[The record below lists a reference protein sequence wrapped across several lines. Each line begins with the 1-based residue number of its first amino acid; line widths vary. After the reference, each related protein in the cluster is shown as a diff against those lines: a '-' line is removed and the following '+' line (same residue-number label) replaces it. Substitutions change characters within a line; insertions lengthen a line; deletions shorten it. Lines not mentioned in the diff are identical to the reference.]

1 MAKRLFLMLFSAIL
15 GITFV
20 PETLAQADA
29 FSVTAVDFQE
39 VETCANGLKSGDGSA
54 CAGSVEA
61 GEGSTGTPA
70 VGTGVSTSANAGSTE
85 ASTNTGS
92 TGTSTSSAN
101 ASTGVAAQA
110 IPAQVSTAQAP
121 APVNYTV
128 TKFVNSKDEYVA
140 LASNLSYSDIYR
152 YQKLIYGHNSA
163 RLLGNLSARYIG
175 ETFTITE
182 AGETKTYRVAD
193 IQLYEKTADGR
204 LNGTP
209 RLMNKIART
218 ALGHDVAMMTC
229 AGTPDG
235 KGGASHRLVVFAD
248 AM

>member
-20 PETLAQADA
+20 PETLAQADT
-29 FSVTAVDFQE
+29 FSVSAVDFQG
-39 VETCANGLKSGDGSA
+39 VETR
-54 CAGSVEA
+54 V
-61 GEGSTGTPA
+61 
-70 VGTGVSTSANAGSTE
+70 TE
-85 ASTNTGS
+85 ALTET
-92 TGTSTSSAN
+92 TT
-101 ASTGVAAQA
+101 QPA
-110 IPAQVSTAQAP
+110 IATVTAP

-128 TKFVNSKDEYVA
+128 TKFVNSEDEYVA

-152 YQKLIYGHNSA
+152 YQKLIYGHNST
-163 RLLGNLSARYIG
+163 RLLGNLSARYVG
-175 ETFTITE
+175 ETITITE
-182 AGETKTYRVAD
+182 AGTTKTYRVAD

-218 ALGHDVAMMTC
+218 ALGHDVALMTC